1 MLNSRT
7 STMAL
12 RFMLFMIIAYPGL
25 STGSNPV
32 DSLKNLIRENKG
44 NPETQSILY
53 ARLAKKLLDM
63 HNDSCYDAAITG
75 LKIALKAQFNEGIM
89 RNAYEAGRYLVTLD
103 SLNLAADYLLIA
115 KEKIRN
121 DSDPEMK
128 MRIYIV
134 LGYIYDLQSKYSQS
148 LEHYFEGLKIA
159 ESSSRD
165 DWQQYFINNIAVVYN
180 KVEQYQRS
188 IDYFKRALAYFKIH
202 GDSINY
208 ANTLVNIGVAYVNL
222 EISDSAL
229 HYFDQTEPIQK
240 RRNNYYG
247 LINLYVGRGSL
258 LQLQKNY
265 PEAMKM
271 FIISRKLID
280 SLDQRYS
287 GSVHH
292 LRLSTETKIA
302 SINKHLKKY
311 NEAEVLY
318 RNVLNLS
325 RKENL
330 IYYESQ
336 ALNGLSEVL
345 EATGRTDSSLKY
357 ARMYQVIF
365 DSIND
370 VKEHWKLGIA
380 ELEYRQKKEQETR
393 RLQEQKKEAQKKT
406 EELEKVIF
414 ILSVVALV
422 VLLSMIILLLRSRSR
437 RLALEQANLRLEKEN
452 LIKDMELKNREL
464 VTKSMSLAEKD
475 ELLTN
480 VKKQL
485 EVIMDAGDNEEDD
498 EQLRRLIHELE
509 RQDSKNFWDEFD
521 THFKNVHVDFY
532 PRLTNDF
539 PQITPNE
546 LKLCAFLK
554 LNLSTKQI
562 AQITRKSEH
571 SIKVARYRL
580 RRKIGLEREENL
592 SIFFSKY

>member
-7 STMAL
+7 SSVAL

-75 LKIALKAQFNEGIM
+75 LNIALKAQFNEGIM

-222 EISDSAL
+222 EITDSAL

-292 LRLSTETKIA
+292 LRLSTENKIA

-365 DSIND
+365 DSMND

-580 RRKIGLEREENL
+580 RRKIGLEREDNL

>member
-311 NEAEVLY
+311 NEAEVLF

-365 DSIND
+365 DSMND

-437 RLALEQANLRLEKEN
+437 RLGLEQANLRLEKEN

-580 RRKIGLEREENL
+580 RRKIGLEREDNL